1 MGSPSSDGFV
11 RKRGEQ
17 NRERLVDET
26 VAENVDHLLHADG
39 IFSVILPDGRILRR
53 IPNCD
58 GKSGVELE
66 RIVDDVVRE
75 DLLDGR
81 PSLER
86 ME

>member
-17 NRERLVDET
+17 NRERLV
-26 VAENVDHLLHADG
+26 AENVDHLLHADG
-39 IFSVILPDGRILRR
+39 VLSVILPDGRILRR

-58 GKSGVELE
+58 GKLGVELE